1 MLEEGFEN
9 GGKFYELEYSE
20 IATADIKFRE
30 TES

>member
-9 GGKFYELEYSE
+9 SGKFYELEYSE